1 MHLLPFL
8 LLAALASAA
17 STVVEG
23 SWTNQ
28 ASGRVI
34 PYLARIPSE
43 PGKRP
48 TVLLSHG
55 LGGSKQ
61 GLDYLGKYWADRG
74 YLVVHLQ
81 HPGSDSSIF
90 AGMLFDRERALKA
103 ATSVEEFKA
112 RVQDAKLALDK
123 LRLTPG
129 LAERHDAGEVAVAG
143 HSYGARTS
151 MALSGE
157 RFPAA
162 PGADLSDPR
171 IRAAIVLSPP
181 PYSGAD
187 RFAAIGIPQF
197 HITGTKDTT
206 AIEES
211 NDPAMRLCPFR
222 ESTNSPSY
230 LVVLEGAD
238 HMAFSGR
245 LPALDGA
252 RRKAYAR
259 WHALLAESTAR
270 FLDATL
276 RADREARAWLDGDG
290 LLRSFGTAAKIERR
304 AAAAVSGKLEA
315 ASRK

>member
-1 MHLLPFL
+1 MRLLPFL
-8 LLAALASAA
+8 LLSALVAAQP
-17 STVVEG
+17 TVIEG

-34 PYLARIPSE
+34 PYLARVPDV

-55 LGGSKQ
+55 LGGSKE
-61 GLDYLGKYWADRG
+61 GLDYLGKYWAAHG
-74 YLVVHLQ
+74 YLVIHLQ
-81 HPGSDSSIF
+81 HPGSDSSIL
-90 AGMLFDRERALKA
+90 AGLLLDRERALKA

-112 RVQDAKLALDK
+112 RVQDAKVALDK

-129 LAERHDAGEVAVAG
+129 LAEHHDAGEVAVAG

-181 PYSGAD
+181 PYSGAE

-197 HITGTKDTT
+197 HVTGTQDTT
-206 AIEES
+206 PIEES
-211 NDPAMRLCPFR
+211 KDPAMRLCPFR

-230 LVVLEGAD
+230 LVVLDGAD

-245 LPALDGA
+245 LPPLDA
-252 RRKAYAR
+252 AKRKLYAR
-259 WHALLAESTAR
+259 WHSLLAEATTR

-276 RADREARAWLDGDG
+276 RADREARGWLDGDG
-290 LLRSFGTAAKIERR
+290 LIQEFGAAAKIERR
-304 AAAAVSGKLEA
+304 AAATASGK
-315 ASRK
+315 

>member
-1 MHLLPFL
+1 MRILLLLPLF
-8 LLAALASAA
+8 LAAITASAA

-23 SWTNQ
+23 TWTNQ
-28 ASGRVI
+28 ATGRVI
-34 PYLARIPSE
+34 PYLARVPDE

-55 LGGSKQ
+55 LGGSKE
-61 GLDYLGKYWADRG
+61 GLDYLGKYWADHG
-74 YLVVHLQ
+74 YLVIHLQ
-81 HPGSDSSIF
+81 HPGSDSSIL
-90 AGMLFDRERALKA
+90 AGMIFDRDRALKA

-112 RVQDAKLALDK
+112 RVQDAKVALDK

-129 LAERHDAGEVAVAG
+129 LAEHHDAGEVAIAG

-157 RFPAA
+157 RFPSA
-162 PGADLSDPR
+162 PGVDLSDPR
-171 IRAAIVLSPP
+171 IRAAVVLSPP

-197 HITGTKDTT
+197 HVTGTKDTT
-206 AIEES
+206 PIEES
-211 NDPAMRLCPFR
+211 TDPAMRLCPFR

-230 LVVLEGAD
+230 LVVLDGAD

-245 LPALDGA
+245 LPTLDA
-252 RRKAYAR
+252 AKRKDYAR
-259 WHALLAESTAR
+259 WHAMLAEATTR

-276 RADREARAWLDGDG
+276 RADRAARSWLDGDG
-290 LLRSFGTAAKIERR
+290 LIQEFGAAAKVERR
-304 AAAAVSGKLEA
+304 K
-315 ASRK
+315 